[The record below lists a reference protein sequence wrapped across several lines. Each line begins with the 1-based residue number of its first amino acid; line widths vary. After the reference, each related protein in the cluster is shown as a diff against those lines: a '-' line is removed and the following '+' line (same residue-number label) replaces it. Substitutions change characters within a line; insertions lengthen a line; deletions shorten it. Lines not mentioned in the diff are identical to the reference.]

1 MKQQNSEEQWEN
13 KQYPDMKEKINPDN
27 DGLDPSE
34 EYSRK
39 KDHSTNENDP
49 PYFPVEES
57 KPPHY

>member
-1 MKQQNSEEQWEN
+1 
-13 KQYPDMKEKINPDN
+13 MKEKINPDN

-34 EYSRK
+34 EYFITK
-39 KDHSTNENDP
+39 NDNNDEQDQ

>member
-1 MKQQNSEEQWEN
+1 
-13 KQYPDMKEKINPDN
+13 MKEKINPDN

>member
-1 MKQQNSEEQWEN
+1 MKPQSLEEQWEN
-13 KQYPDMKEKINPDN
+13 RHYPNMKEKINPDN

-34 EYSRK
+34 EYFRTK
-39 KDHSTNENDP
+39 NDNSDEQDQ